1 MGHPHR
7 NRLPLNEFNL
17 PGEVPTLGPDWV
29 ACLTVYW
36 RGQPPRVAREILR
49 QVETAMYEPAPERS
63 VYQLQQAL
71 RQLGLVEIQI
81 IRLVLTQHRTFVQLN
96 APYPA
101 QQIAMQVLATLL
113 RIEEDRRR
121 GRLRPTGS

>member
-1 MGHPHR
+1 MEPQ
-7 NRLPLNEFNL
+7 
-17 PGEVPTLGPDWV
+17 WV
-29 ACLTVYW
+29 ARLTVYW
-36 RGQPPRVAREILR
+36 RGQSPRAAREILR

-81 IRLVLTQHRTFVQLN
+81 IRLILTQHGTFVQLN

-101 QQIAMQVLATLL
+101 QQIATQVLATLL